1 MIGAPGITPLQH
13 YSRDLADPIP
23 QHSTSLHDS
32 VAPRLRDLGF
42 ERGLAPGSFIDEL
55 ALAAQWQI
63 KRTPLREPIKLLAAI
78 QGRDPTRAERA
89 MHGHLMAQPAALKA
103 LQRAETQRLQA

>member
-1 MIGAPGITPLQH
+1 MARLITPLQH

-23 QHSTSLHDS
+23 LHSTSLHDG
-32 VAPRLRDLGF
+32 VASRLRDLVF
-42 ERGLAPGSFIDEL
+42 ERLLAPGSFIDEL

-63 KRTPLREPIKLLAAI
+63 KRTPLRAAIKVPAAI
-78 QGRDPTRAERA
+78 QGHDPTRAERA

-103 LQRAETQRLQA
+103 LQRAETQHPQA